1 MRPRKTIIV
10 FSRSG
15 FHAATLK
22 FLLETRGKYR
32 VQVVP
37 DAESIVYRARCGR
50 VDLLLAELDGTNQE
64 ANELAR
70 QVKAVS
76 TLPVVLFSRSVV
88 GFDWGSHADC
98 FITEPYC
105 NSEEILLRVGI
116 LIRRKRGPKKK
127 MVEAMA

>member
-1 MRPRKTIIV
+1 MRRRKTILV
-10 FSRSG
+10 FSHSE

-22 FLLETRGKYR
+22 FLLETRGHYR

-37 DAESIVYRARCGR
+37 DCESIIVRARR
-50 VDLLLAELDGTNQE
+50 QQFDLLLAELEGTNQE

-76 TLPVVLFSRSVV
+76 TLPVVLFSRTVT
-88 GFDWGSHADC
+88 GLDWGSQADC
-98 FITEPYC
+98 FITETYC

-116 LIRRKRGPKKK
+116 LIKRKRGPKPK
-127 MVEAMA
+127 MAEAMA